1 MSVEMILHLVD
12 QATAPLRGVV
22 SEVEKLD
29 RATKDLGRG
38 AGGAGGVGFAD
49 WAAQQQQIKK
59 ATEEAAAY
67 EKQLR
72 GVHNAQMAMVD
83 AAIARELG
91 RGSMALLHHGAAAG
105 AEGAHSEVSLETQGN
120 TAEQIREIQDKAA
133 ELSRQFRAFDKTK
146 IETMLGDAKT
156 FVGSLEHAMA
166 AMPDLLR
173 LRTIQQGQHGTTS
186 DEEFNSLTKALE
198 VGGVAADENKLHE
211 RLETFAKI
219 MNVFK
224 ETIHPGDFTSF
235 YNQAGI
241 AARTLSDNFMRG
253 AGAHLMQEM
262 GGGGAGNAVNMFMNA
277 LEAGT
282 MQPKAMET
290 MDKLGLLDPAKVR
303 KKANGEIRWIDPGG
317 VRGGDLART
326 DPDLWIDK
334 VLRAALEKLSP
345 EKRDEAE
352 LALFSNSSVRKL
364 VDKIL
369 NQKSVVD
376 KDRAQVEAAPG
387 LEAADTWAKKDPTL
401 AAHAVGAQFEN
412 LMRDAGKGLSGAA
425 TGVLNWMA
433 EAEAGL
439 SSVAKDHPVA
449 ATVAGL
455 SAAAAGF
462 WASLKLAQQ
471 AMMKAGSWFGQGA
484 GAGEAAGAAEAAST
498 AAKAAPKA
506 GGVGTLSDFA
516 EGFKNAVG
524 GDEALAE
531 LGRSAGM
538 ALKTGVVAG
547 VVGAAADYA
556 ARKGEEKLFGWTPE
570 NTAAARGQIEE
581 KAHQWWR
588 AQGVNMP
595 WWKQPEGPP
604 APPKIESSRIDAAQQ
619 KARPQVDATQIEAVG
634 AKATEAAAAI
644 EKGLN
649 VTATP
654 KVDTSSIDA
663 AAQKVDALLGK
674 LKQVGAEAKSA
685 GASAHAARARLG
697 ASPST
702 GSLHDGPEAH

>member
-1 MSVEMILHLVD
+1 MSGAMSVEMILRLVD
-12 QATAPLRGVV
+12 QATGPLRGVV

-29 RATKDLGRG
+29 KAAKNLGNG
-38 AGGAGGVGFAD
+38 AANAGGMSAAKRIEQLQAE
-49 WAAQQQQIKK
+49 WKAQQDNIQAVKDH
-59 ATEEAAAY
+59 
-67 EKQLR
+67 EKQLGR
-72 GVHNAQMAMVD
+72 VKSAQRAMVD

-91 RGSMALLHHGAAAG
+91 RGSMALLHHGAVAG
-105 AEGAHSEVSLETQGN
+105 AEGAHSEISLETQGN
-120 TAEQIREIQDKAA
+120 SVEQIREIQDKAA
-133 ELSRQFRAFDKTK
+133 ELSRQFKAFDKTK

-198 VGGVAADENKLHE
+198 VGGVAADEKKLHE

-290 MDKLGLLDPAKVR
+290 MDRLGLLDPAKIR

-317 VRGGDLART
+317 VQGGDLART
-326 DPDLWIDK
+326 DPDMWIDK
-334 VLRAALEKLSP
+334 VLRPALEKLSP

-364 VDKIL
+364 VDKVL

-484 GAGEAAGAAEAAST
+484 GGGEGAGAAEAAST

-506 GGVGTLSDFA
+506 GGMGTLSDLA

-524 GDEALAE
+524 GEEAMAE
-531 LGRSAGM
+531 LGHNAGV
-538 ALKTGVVAG
+538 ALKTGLVAG
-547 VVGAAADYA
+547 VVGVAADYA
-556 ARKGEEKLFGWTPE
+556 ARKAEEKLFGWTPE
-570 NTAAARGQIEE
+570 NTAKAEENIRAKGREWREKNGLTLVGGARAAEIEPPVQPKADTSQIEGAAD
-581 KAHQWWR
+581 KAKE
-588 AQGVNMP
+588 AGEALKGLDISV
-595 WWKQPEGPP
+595 
-604 APPKIESSRIDAAQQ
+604 APKIDLSALVALNAEID
-619 KARPQVDATQIEAVG
+619 K
-634 AKATEAAAAI
+634 
-644 EKGLN
+644 
-649 VTATP
+649 
-654 KVDTSSIDA
+654 
-663 AAQKVDALLGK
+663 ALLG
-674 LKQVGAEAKSA
+674 LKQLAATAKSA
-685 GASAHAARARLG
+685 GASAQARARLG

>member
-1 MSVEMILHLVD
+1 
-12 QATAPLRGVV
+12 
-22 SEVEKLD
+22 
-29 RATKDLGRG
+29 
-38 AGGAGGVGFAD
+38 
-49 WAAQQQQIKK
+49 
-59 ATEEAAAY
+59 
-67 EKQLR
+67 
-72 GVHNAQMAMVD
+72 
-83 AAIARELG
+83 
-91 RGSMALLHHGAAAG
+91 
-105 AEGAHSEVSLETQGN
+105 
-120 TAEQIREIQDKAA
+120 
-133 ELSRQFRAFDKTK
+133 
-146 IETMLGDAKT
+146 
-156 FVGSLEHAMA
+156 
-166 AMPDLLR
+166 LR

-198 VGGVAADENKLHE
+198 VGGVAADEKKLHE

-253 AGAHLMQEM
+253 AGAHIMQEM

-290 MDKLGLLDPAKVR
+290 MDKLGLLDPKKVR
-303 KKANGEIRWIDPGG
+303 KKGNGEIRWIDPGG
-317 VRGGDLART
+317 VKGSDLART

-334 VLRAALEKLSP
+334 VLRPALEKLAP

-387 LEAADTWAKKDPTL
+387 LEAADTWIKKDPTL
-401 AAHAVGAQFEN
+401 AAHAAGAQFEN

-439 SSVAKDHPVA
+439 SSVAKDHPIS

-484 GAGEAAGAAEAAST
+484 GAGGAEGGAGASTESVLRSAERGASASGGET
-498 AAKAAPKA
+498 APNASAMDNYRATVKGLAENGGKAEGLEGLAGRAFSNAHPDAQARMLDAAKSAMREGPATAAPKGA
-506 GGVGTLSDFA
+506 ISESAIWESLGGA
-516 EGFKNAVG
+516 ET
-524 GDEALAE
+524 AL
-531 LGRSAGM
+531 GM
-538 ALKTGVVAG
+538 AARVGKIIRGGIIGG
-547 VVGAAADYA
+547 VVGAAGDYA
-556 ARKGEEKLFGWTPE
+556 LEKGEQKLLGWTPE
-570 NTAAARGQIEE
+570 NTAAARAQIEE
-581 KAHQWWR
+581 KAHQYWR
-588 AQGVNMP
+588 SKGINMP
-595 WWKQPEGPP
+595 WWNQPEGPQQQ
-604 APPKIESSRIDAAQQ
+604 AQPKVDTSQIDAAQQ
-619 KARPQVDATQIEAVG
+619 KAQAAGEAIKTNLDVTANPQADTTQIEAAGTKATEAGAAIDKLNVAVRPQVDA
-634 AKATEAAAAI
+634 
-644 EKGLN
+644 
-649 VTATP
+649 
-654 KVDTSSIDA
+654 SSIDA
-663 AAQKVDALLGK
+663 AARKVDDLLHK
-674 LKQVGAEAKSA
+674 LKQVGTEAKGA
-685 GASAHAARARLG
+685 GASAHWARARLG
-697 ASPST
+697 AAPSS